1 MSIFIYFIN
10 AFLIK
15 CFCAAHI
22 VNATWIMS
30 GMERM
35 QMKAWICMNVTSMC
49 TGGNRFFNLVEL
61 RMHEGLL
68 TSPLCHQSLNFN
80 RETGFDRE
88 HQSAQKKRALFRFP
102 DWASN
107 RAERAAARR
116 ENATTNGIASF
127 LSAPRSKNA
136 TKGDEEGKSF
146 PILRKIQNM
155 TLDQPI
161 GQFHFCIIQI
171 LAVLEKHPSHQK
183 LEL

>member
-1 MSIFIYFIN
+1 
-10 AFLIK
+10 
-15 CFCAAHI
+15 
-22 VNATWIMS
+22 
-30 GMERM
+30 
-35 QMKAWICMNVTSMC
+35 
-49 TGGNRFFNLVEL
+49 
-61 RMHEGLL
+61 MHEGLL

-88 HQSAQKKRALFRFP
+88 HQSAQKK
-102 DWASN
+102 

-171 LAVLEKHPSHQK
+171 LAVLEKDPSHQK
-183 LEL
+183 LELLGSVVFIL